1 MSAEPFRGGRRRALW
16 TARGPVDDGGGTV
29 GGGQAEGDQAE
40 SRPGRRGSGRERIRP
55 KGSGRSGSDG
65 RDQAG
70 ADQTGADQTGADQ
83 TGADQAEAAAALV
96 DPEVPLED
104 AAVLAGADVLD
115 VLEESF
121 EDPAESDDFELDSE
135 DLPFVL
141 ARLSLR

>member
-1 MSAEPFRGGRRRALW
+1 VRSRSAGAERGRCGQRAALW
-16 TARGPVDDGGGTV
+16 TTAAEPSEGVRPRGIRPRAD
-29 GGGQAEGDQAE
+29 QAEGNQA
-40 SRPGRRGSGRERIRP
+40 
-55 KGSGRSGSDG
+55 
-65 RDQAG
+65 
-70 ADQTGADQTGADQ
+70 GADQTGADQ

-104 AAVLAGADVLD
+104 AAVLAGAGVLD

>member
-1 MSAEPFRGGRRRALW
+1 VRSRSAGAEGGRCGQRAALW
-16 TARGPVDDGGGTV
+16 TTAAEPSEGVRPRGIRPRAD
-29 GGGQAEGDQAE
+29 QAEGNQAE
-40 SRPGRRGSGRERIRP
+40 A
-55 KGSGRSGSDG
+55 
-65 RDQAG
+65 DQTG

-104 AAVLAGADVLD
+104 AAVLAGAGVLD